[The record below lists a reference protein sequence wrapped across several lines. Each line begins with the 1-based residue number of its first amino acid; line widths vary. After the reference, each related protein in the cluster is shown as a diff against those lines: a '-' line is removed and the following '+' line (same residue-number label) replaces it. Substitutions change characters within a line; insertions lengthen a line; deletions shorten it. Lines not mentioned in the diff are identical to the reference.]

1 MTADTAAEPIT
12 LIVKGHQLAAAA
24 ALAAQIVERRTI
36 PILAYAKF
44 DAVPNPAGDGGTLT
58 ITATDVDRQLEIQI
72 GLGQRCSFT
81 SFCARPEILAHLA
94 AGRDRVTIQPKGDQI
109 TVTAHKQE
117 FEPCRAANRD
127 EVKATFIALPDPA
140 DFPAVFTRH
149 EAEAASIPE
158 GVLSDALRATLPF
171 ISNEETRYYLHGVF
185 FTAVDGR
192 LVCVATDGHRLARFE
207 TGQPWTQPGF
217 ILPEPTARF
226 LAGQL
231 VASSKRPVHL
241 LIYGN
246 AGQRHH
252 ASHITFDAQ
261 RFILRTK
268 TIDGAFP
275 EQWQKFCRTP
285 EAFTMEAA
293 FDRSALR
300 LLPGQSNDF
309 FRSIR
314 FDLDSGTFTQSDI
327 GGDSA
332 YTVPLNEHRGS
343 GSFSIGQK
351 QLEAMTRTS
360 RRIVLHGTSP
370 SELFFATA
378 DDPRLTMVVM
388 PMGSVKGAKV
398 RHG

>member
-12 LIVKGHQLAAAA
+12 LTVKGHQLAAAA
-24 ALAAQIVERRTI
+24 ALAAQIVERKTI
-36 PILAYAKF
+36 PILAFAKF
-44 DAVPNPAGDGGTLT
+44 EAVPNPAGDGGTLK
-58 ITATDVDRQLEIQI
+58 ITATDLDRQLEIQI
-72 GLGQRCSFT
+72 DLGQRCSLT

-94 AGRDRVTIQPKGDQI
+94 AGREQVTIQPHGDQI
-109 TVTAHKQE
+109 TVTAHQHNY
-117 FEPCRAANRD
+117 RAAQRA
-127 EVKATFIALPDPA
+127 EVKATLLALPDPA

-158 GVLSDALRATLPF
+158 GILAEALQATLPF

-207 TGQPWTQPGF
+207 TGQPWTHQGF

-231 VASSKRPVHL
+231 TTSSKRPVDL

-246 AGQRHH
+246 TDQRNH
-252 ASHITFDAQ
+252 APHITFDAQ
-261 RFILRTK
+261 RFILRAK
-268 TIDGAFP
+268 TIDGTFP
-275 EQWQKFCRTP
+275 AQWQKLFTTP
-285 EAFTMEAA
+285 ESFTMEAA

-300 LLPGQSNDF
+300 LLPGHTNDF

-332 YTVPLNEHRGS
+332 YTVPLHLHSGT

-360 RRIVLHGTSP
+360 RRIVLRGTSP
-370 SELFFATA
+370 AEPFFATA

-388 PMGSVKGAKV
+388 PMGSAKGVKV